1 MQGSNLSSSRYVQK
15 MLIFSAVKSLPAKK
29 VEDIKL
35 TLLFRGFRASSHFS
49 RSTVRSRFSE
59 FNSRRRP
66 MSVLNSKG
74 IAPLGV
80 IYLFHR
86 GSIPLDYPFWQLT
99 LKLTGKSPSE
109 ISRSFTA
116 QQTIHHKHNIQEH
129 RSEERGNL
137 EFTNSKRYELY
148 FKHIVLNRMDT
159 ILQKVTKFRDKC

>member
-59 FNSRRRP
+59 LNSRRRP

-86 GSIPLDYPFWQLT
+86 GSIPLDYQ
-99 LKLTGKSPSE
+99 SPSE